1 MALNKEGLD
10 YYNHF
15 IGMTNDEKLSDLRME
30 YGSVAIDIWL
40 TLLDLIY
47 GDKGYYI
54 DYGDE
59 KTKNRVVWKI
69 LGIIRGKYPPT
80 PETVMAIIEDLVAC
94 ELFSGDLYQSGILS
108 SKRIQ
113 EQFYQATVERKAVE
127 INLDYWLLD
136 FEKMKKLS
144 SRSSI
149 LRLFDNQLISRQ
161 NQPIINDNQPIM
173 KQSKVEK
180 SKVKESKVEK
190 SKERMTDKPSIPYS
204 SKKSKNDYISIFE
217 LYNQICKSYPRINA
231 YSEARKKAIK
241 ARLNMYTIR
250 DFEKLFKKAEA
261 SDFLKGKNGRNWSAN
276 FDWLI
281 KEANM
286 AKVLDGNYDNKS
298 GNFESEKEY
307 SFDINDIKK
316 LANNFKD

>member
-10 YYNHF
+10 YYSHYV
-15 IGMTNDEKLSDLRME
+15 GMTNDDKLSDLRME
-30 YGSVAIDIWL
+30 YGSVAIDVWI

-54 DYGDE
+54 EYGDE

-80 PETVMAIIEDLVAC
+80 PDTVMAIIEDLVAC

-113 EQFYQATVERKAVE
+113 EQFYQATAERKAVE

-136 FEKMKKLS
+136 LEKMKKLS
-144 SRSSI
+144 SRSSV
-149 LRLFDNQLISRQ
+149 LRLFDNRPILKPNRTIMED
-161 NQPIINDNQPIM
+161 NQPIIE
-173 KQSKVEK
+173 QSKVKK

-190 SKERMTDKPSIPYS
+190 SKEDMTDKPSCPCHV
-204 SKKSKNDYISIFE
+204 NDCTQIFE
-217 LYNQICKSYPRINA
+217 LFNRICISYPKITV
-231 YSEARKKAIK
+231 YSLSRKKSVNT
-241 ARLNMYTIR
+241 RLKQYTAD
-250 DFEKLFKKAEA
+250 DFKRLFEKAEA
-261 SDFLKGKNGRNWSAN
+261 SDFLKGKNSRNWTAN

-281 KEANM
+281 KDGNM
-286 AKVLDGNYDNKS
+286 AKVLDGNYDNPHNS
-298 GNFESEKEY
+298 TQKEY
-307 SFDINDIKK
+307 SFNLDDFKS
-316 LANNFKD
+316 LVNNFKEDSKNE

>member
-1 MALNKEGLD
+1 
-10 YYNHF
+10 
-15 IGMTNDEKLSDLRME
+15 
-30 YGSVAIDIWL
+30 
-40 TLLDLIY
+40 
-47 GDKGYYI
+47 
-54 DYGDE
+54 
-59 KTKNRVVWKI
+59 
-69 LGIIRGKYPPT
+69 
-80 PETVMAIIEDLVAC
+80 
-94 ELFSGDLYQSGILS
+94 
-108 SKRIQ
+108 
-113 EQFYQATVERKAVE
+113 
-127 INLDYWLLD
+127 
-136 FEKMKKLS
+136 MKKLS

-173 KQSKVEK
+173 KQSKVEKSKVKESKVEK

-241 ARLNMYTIR
+241 ARLNMYTIQ

>member
-10 YYNHF
+10 YYIHF
-15 IGMTNDEKLSDLRME
+15 IGMTNDEKLSDLRMK
-30 YGSVAIDIWL
+30 YGSVAIDVWL
-40 TLLDLIY
+40 ILLDLIY

-54 DYGDE
+54 EYGDE
-59 KTKNRVVWKI
+59 KTKNRVIWKI

-136 FEKMKKLS
+136 LEKMKKLS

-149 LRLFDNQLISRQ
+149 LRLFDNRPILKPNRTIMED
-161 NQPIINDNQPIM
+161 NQPIIE
-173 KQSKVEK
+173 QSKVEK

-190 SKERMTDKPSIPYS
+190 SKESMTDKPSIPS
-204 SKKSKNDYISIFE
+204 SSKNDYISIFE

-241 ARLNMYTIR
+241 ARLNMYTIQ
-250 DFEKLFKKAEA
+250 DFEKLFKKAES

-298 GNFESEKEY
+298 GNSESEKEY
-307 SFDINDIKK
+307 SFDLGEIKK
-316 LANNFKD
+316 LANNFGGK

>member
-10 YYNHF
+10 YYTHS
-15 IGMTNDEKLSDLRME
+15 IGMTNDDKLSDLRMK

-40 TLLDLIY
+40 ILLDLIY

-54 DYGDE
+54 EYGDE
-59 KTKNRVVWKI
+59 KTKNRVIWKI
-69 LGIIRGKYPPT
+69 LGVVRGKYPPT

-136 FEKMKKLS
+136 LKKMKTLS

-149 LRLFDNQLISRQ
+149 LRLFDNQPILKPNQTITKD
-161 NQPIINDNQPIM
+161 NQPIIE
-173 KQSKVEK
+173 QSKVKK
-180 SKVKESKVEK
+180 SKVKESKEA
-190 SKERMTDKPSIPYS
+190 MPDKPAAVS
-204 SKKSKNDYISIFE
+204 SEADYMSVFL
-217 LYNQICKSYPRINA
+217 LYNEICVSYPKITA
-231 YSEARKKAIK
+231 YSESRKKAVK
-241 ARLNMYTIR
+241 ARLKTYAVE
-250 DFEKLFKKAEA
+250 DFERLFKKAES
-261 SDFLKGKNGRNWSAN
+261 SDFLKGGNGRNWSAN

-281 KEANM
+281 KDANM
-286 AKVLDGNYDNKS
+286 AKVLDGNYDNKP
-298 GNFESEKEY
+298 EKAKKEY
-307 SFDINDIKK
+307 SFDINEIKK
-316 LANNFKD
+316 LTNNFED

>member
-10 YYNHF
+10 YYYHN
-15 IGMTNDEKLSDLRME
+15 IGMTNDDKLSDLRME
-30 YGSVAIDIWL
+30 YGSVAIDVWI

-54 DYGDE
+54 EYGNE

-80 PETVMAIIEDLVAC
+80 PDTVMAIIEDLVAC

-113 EQFYQATVERKAVE
+113 EQFYQATAERKAVE

-136 FEKMKKLS
+136 LKKMKKLS

-149 LRLFDNQLISRQ
+149 LRFFDNQPILKQ
-161 NQPIINDNQPIM
+161 NQPIISDNQPTIE
-173 KQSKVEK
+173 QSKVKK
-180 SKVKESKVEK
+180 SKVKESKLEE
-190 SKERMTDKPSIPYS
+190 SKEDMTDKPSCPCHA
-204 SKKSKNDYISIFE
+204 NDCTQIFE
-217 LYNQICKSYPRINA
+217 LFNRICISYPSITV
-231 YSEARKKAIK
+231 YSDARKKAVK
-241 ARLNMYTIR
+241 ARLNVYKIQ
-250 DFEKLFKKAEA
+250 DFEKLFKKAES
-261 SDFLKGKNGRNWSAN
+261 SDFLKGKNSRNWTAS

-281 KEANM
+281 KDGNM

-298 GNFESEKEY
+298 AYSGKEY
-307 SFDINDIKK
+307 SFNMDDFKS
-316 LANNFKD
+316 LVNNFDEYNKK

>member
-149 LRLFDNQLISRQ
+149 LRLFDNQPISRQ

-180 SKVKESKVEK
+180 SKVKESISNKA
-190 SKERMTDKPSIPYS
+190 DKPPKYKYGEYKHILLTDEQYQKLAADYS
-204 SKKSKNDYISIFE
+204 EDIITDYI
-217 LYNQICKSYPRINA
+217 
-231 YSEARKKAIK
+231 KKID
-241 ARLNMYTIR
+241 NWIQ
-250 DFEKLFKKAEA
+250 
-261 SDFLKGKNGRNWSAN
+261 LKGKSPYKDFNLAIRNWLN
-276 FDWLI
+276 RDGI
-281 KEANM
+281 QKKE
-286 AKVLDGNYDNKS
+286 
-298 GNFESEKEY
+298 EKQVEHNSRLY
-307 SFDINDIKK
+307 EG
-316 LANNFKD
+316 LL

>member
-30 YGSVAIDIWL
+30 YGSVAIDVWL

-149 LRLFDNQLISRQ
+149 LRLFDNQPISRQ

-180 SKVKESKVEK
+180 SKVKESISNKA
-190 SKERMTDKPSIPYS
+190 DKPPKHKYGEYKHILLTDEQYQ
-204 SKKSKNDYISIFE
+204 KLAADYGE
-217 LYNQICKSYPRINA
+217 
-231 YSEARKKAIK
+231 
-241 ARLNMYTIR
+241 
-250 DFEKLFKKAEA
+250 
-261 SDFLKGKNGRNWSAN
+261 
-276 FDWLI
+276 
-281 KEANM
+281 
-286 AKVLDGNYDNKS
+286 
-298 GNFESEKEY
+298 
-307 SFDINDIKK
+307 DIITDYIKK
-316 LANNFKD
+316 LIIGYSLKENLLTKILIWQ

>member
-30 YGSVAIDIWL
+30 YGSVAIDVWL

-149 LRLFDNQLISRQ
+149 LRLFDNQPISRQ

-180 SKVKESKVEK
+180 SKVKESISNKA
-190 SKERMTDKPSIPYS
+190 DKPPKHKYGEYKHILLTDEQYQ
-204 SKKSKNDYISIFE
+204 KLAADYGEDIITDYIKKIDDWIQ
-217 LYNQICKSYPRINA
+217 LKAKSPYKDFNL
-231 YSEARKKAIK
+231 AI
-241 ARLNMYTIR
+241 
-250 DFEKLFKKAEA
+250 
-261 SDFLKGKNGRNWSAN
+261 RNWLN
-276 FDWLI
+276 RDGVQK
-281 KEANM
+281 KE
-286 AKVLDGNYDNKS
+286 
-298 GNFESEKEY
+298 EKQVEHNSRLY
-307 SFDINDIKK
+307 EG
-316 LANNFKD
+316 LL

>member
-10 YYNHF
+10 YYIHF
-15 IGMTNDEKLSDLRME
+15 IGMTNDEKLSDLRMK
-30 YGSVAIDIWL
+30 YGSVAIDVWL
-40 TLLDLIY
+40 ILLDLIY

-54 DYGDE
+54 EYGDE
-59 KTKNRVVWKI
+59 KTKNRVIWKI

-136 FEKMKKLS
+136 LEKMKKLS

-149 LRLFDNQLISRQ
+149 LRLFDNQPILKPNRTIMED
-161 NQPIINDNQPIM
+161 NQPIIE
-173 KQSKVEK
+173 QSKVEK

-190 SKERMTDKPSIPYS
+190 SKESMTDKPSIPS
-204 SKKSKNDYISIFE
+204 SSKNDYISIFE

-241 ARLNMYTIR
+241 ARLNMYTNQ
-250 DFEKLFKKAEA
+250 DFEKLFKKAES

-298 GNFESEKEY
+298 GNSESEKEY
-307 SFDINDIKK
+307 SFDLGEIKK
-316 LANNFKD
+316 LANNFGGK

>member
-10 YYNHF
+10 YYIHF
-15 IGMTNDEKLSDLRME
+15 IGMTNDDKLSDLRMK
-30 YGSVAIDIWL
+30 YGSVAIDVWL
-40 TLLDLIY
+40 ILLDLIY

-54 DYGDE
+54 EYGDE
-59 KTKNRVVWKI
+59 KTKNRVIWKI

-136 FEKMKKLS
+136 LEKMKKLS

-149 LRLFDNQLISRQ
+149 LRLFDNQPILKPNRTIMED
-161 NQPIINDNQPIM
+161 NQPIIE
-173 KQSKVEK
+173 QSKVEK

-190 SKERMTDKPSIPYS
+190 SKESMTDKPSIPS
-204 SKKSKNDYISIFE
+204 SSKNDYISVFE

-241 ARLNMYTIR
+241 ARLNMYTIQ
-250 DFEKLFKKAEA
+250 DFEKLFKKAES

-286 AKVLDGNYDNKS
+286 AKILDGNYDNKS
-298 GNFESEKEY
+298 GNSESEKEY
-307 SFDINDIKK
+307 SFDLGEIKK
-316 LANNFKD
+316 LTNNFKD